1 MLNYVNHR
9 YDKESQKDW
18 FPYSISTRPDDFVI
32 QNGVHGRCPN
42 VVCDDKCHHDDP
54 KYWQNLKISDFID
67 NSPEIGCFGCSFTYG
82 SFLQEDATW
91 PYLLQQSLQRSTGN
105 FGVPGG
111 GADACLT
118 NIINAYDQ
126 FKIKIA
132 IVLFPVMHRRLL
144 KFQSKGFYFQMP
156 IGPHSSWPF
165 DEFVA
170 QNYFGQSF
178 IIEKIEQVKRQIS
191 SDSEQ
196 TYSKEKINNI
206 KDFCEEKSIVLYTSS
221 WDQHTRHFLIHN
233 NFKVL
238 PLYDIKVSQR
248 RAGDDEHP
256 CEAHN
261 IDWVSKIATS
271 IL

>member
-1 MLNYVNHR
+1 MTVKVNYKLN
-9 YDKESQKDW
+9 KDQQHSW
-18 FPYSISTRPDDFVI
+18 FPFSYSKKPNDSII
-32 QNGVHGRCPN
+32 MNGVHGRCPN
-42 VVCDDKCHHDDP
+42 VSCREDCQENNKDYWKNFIKDDV
-54 KYWQNLKISDFID
+54 ISKEID
-67 NSPEIGCFGCSFTYG
+67 IGCFGCSFTYG
-82 SFLQEDATW
+82 SFLQEDVTW
-91 PYLLQQSLQRSTGN
+91 PYLLQQSLQRPTGN

-165 DEFVA
+165 DEFLA
-170 QNYFGQSF
+170 QNYFDRSF
-178 IIEKIEQVKRQIS
+178 IIDKIEQVKRQIS
-191 SDSEQ
+191 SDIEHV
-196 TYSKEKINNI
+196 YSKEKIIEI
-206 KDFCEEKSIVLYTSS
+206 KDFCEEKSIALYTSS
-221 WDQHTRHFLIHN
+221 WDQQTRHFLVHN
-233 NFKVL
+233 NFNML
-238 PLYDIKVSQR
+238 PLYDMGVSR
-248 RAGDDEHP
+248 DRAGDNQHP